1 MHAAR
6 GGPSCRT
13 GALWLA
19 PIPPTKLHADGAARR
34 ANHAHRAIDG
44 CDRTSQTAGRLAI
57 KRRTDTTCNT
67 TSLSRPSAPS
77 PRRRAEL
84 TSRSW
89 GDAGAFDC
97 ILHPT
102 SQTTYYNCD
111 DCASPESSGDHS
123 HAHTLSLS
131 VPCFPRHVARV
142 IATHSS
148 PKTRQDSRHD
158 SSPHT
163 KLYTHT
169 HKSLAIHPSPS
180 HSLSA
185 CMPSL
190 CFASHPLLNSHAPH
204 PSHHSHNN
212 QTEHHTPEPCPH
224 TSSLL
229 ACHAR
234 PHHTP
239 HTMPIV
245 VCLPAGHSL
254 SQSKNDRIACIR
266 RPHARQC
273 IIHLCCR

>member
-1 MHAAR
+1 MHFT
-6 GGPSCRT
+6 SHVT
-13 GALWLA
+13 DHVLQ
-19 PIPPTKLHADGAARR
+19 LH
-34 ANHAHRAIDG
+34 
-44 CDRTSQTAGRLAI
+44 
-57 KRRTDTTCNT
+57 
-67 TSLSRPSAPS
+67 
-77 PRRRAEL
+77 
-84 TSRSW
+84 
-89 GDAGAFDC
+89 
-97 ILHPT
+97 
-102 SQTTYYNCD
+102 CD

-123 HAHTLSLS
+123 HSHTLSLS

-169 HKSLAIHPSPS
+169 HTS
-180 HSLSA
+180 HSQYTHLPA
-185 CMPSL
+185 I
-190 CFASHPLLNSHAPH
+190 
-204 PSHHSHNN
+204 
-212 QTEHHTPEPCPH
+212 PCPLVCPLCASRLILFSTLTPLIPPTTLIITKQSTIH
-224 TSSLL
+224 LNHARTRPLPL

-254 SQSKNDRIACIR
+254 SHSKNDRIACIR
-266 RPHARQC
+266 RPHARKC